1 MKLMDNLIVNDEPDL
16 VDNTGVMNYLH
27 LTHAKP
33 AEDEKTSN
41 YMVNSEAFTHISID
55 AEFFQSS
62 RAIGYSHAEQLK
74 SECDDRL
81 IKQIIEKG
89 RFVNKIA
96 QAMHKE

>member
-62 RAIGYSHAEQLK
+62 RAIGYSHAE
-74 SECDDRL
+74 
-81 IKQIIEKG
+81 
-89 RFVNKIA
+89 
-96 QAMHKE
+96 